1 MHPKVRMDEEV
12 RERMLTEL
20 PLSMRVATQDG
31 DGRMHNVPVA
41 FARLDDGRIAFR
53 TDADAVKTRN
63 VRETGRVVGIVDVD
77 QYPDEDGKD
86 ADLRGVMIRADAS
99 VVDPM
104 ESFEQYDEYET
115 QLAEKY
121 YGGEI
126 PENSRDRTEKVDRVM
141 IVMEPTDVVAWD
153 YRKVNYPS

>member
-1 MHPKVRMDEEV
+1 MDDDVKEE
-12 RERMLTEL
+12 MLTEL
-20 PLSMRVATQDG
+20 PLSMRVATQSD

-53 TDADAVKTRN
+53 TDADAVKARN

-77 QYPDEDGKD
+77 EYPVDEETD

-104 ESFEQYDEYET
+104 ESFEQYDEYEA

-126 PENSRDRTEKVDRVM
+126 PANSRERTEKVDRVM